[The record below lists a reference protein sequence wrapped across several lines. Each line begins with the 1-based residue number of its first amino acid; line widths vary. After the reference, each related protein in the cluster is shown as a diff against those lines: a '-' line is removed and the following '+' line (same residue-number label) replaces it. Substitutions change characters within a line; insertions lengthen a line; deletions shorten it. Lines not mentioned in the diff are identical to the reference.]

1 MSHPIP
7 ASIFRAY
14 DIRGIYGETLSD
26 EWAYLIGRSIG
37 SEVLAQGENRI
48 AVARDGRLSGP
59 ALVKALADGV
69 TSTGCD
75 VVNVGVVPTP
85 VLYFATHY
93 LDGLNSGVMLTGS
106 HNPGNYNGF
115 KILINGVTLS
125 GARIQSLR
133 ERINSGAL
141 SDGKGSVSER
151 EVLAA
156 YESTFLQAHVLARPL
171 KVVVDCGNGVTGVQA
186 PQALA
191 ALGCEVVPLFE
202 KLDGTFPNHHPDP
215 GDLDNLQD
223 LIARVKEESADL
235 GLAFDGDG
243 DRVGVVTPSGRVV
256 YPDILLMA
264 LAEDMIGRNPG
275 ARVIFDVKCTGSLFD
290 VIRGAGGQP
299 EMWRTGHSLIKARM
313 QETGA
318 LLAGEMSG
326 HIFFAEQ
333 WFGFD
338 DALVA
343 AARLLSILSRHEGA
357 ADDFFA
363 RFPALCTTPEITLS
377 VTDENKFDIV
387 QWLQEKAE
395 LGEGRRCVIDGIRM
409 DYDNGW
415 GLCRASNTSPKLVT
429 RYEATDEVALAEIRQ
444 RFESAIEKAMAAIG

>member
-223 LIARVKEESADL
+223 LMP
-235 GLAFDGDG
+235 GLRRNRLIWGWH
-243 DRVGVVTPSGRVV
+243 
-256 YPDILLMA
+256 LMVMA
-264 LAEDMIGRNPG
+264 
-275 ARVIFDVKCTGSLFD
+275 TGS
-290 VIRGAGGQP
+290 V
-299 EMWRTGHSLIKARM
+299 S
-313 QETGA
+313 
-318 LLAGEMSG
+318 
-326 HIFFAEQ
+326 
-333 WFGFD
+333 
-338 DALVA
+338 
-343 AARLLSILSRHEGA
+343 
-357 ADDFFA
+357 
-363 RFPALCTTPEITLS
+363 
-377 VTDENKFDIV
+377 
-387 QWLQEKAE
+387 
-395 LGEGRRCVIDGIRM
+395 
-409 DYDNGW
+409 
-415 GLCRASNTSPKLVT
+415 
-429 RYEATDEVALAEIRQ
+429 
-444 RFESAIEKAMAAIG
+444 